1 MSVFSLIA
9 GIASIVGLYFSIRA
23 FLAAKAASE
32 AAREAQRGILTRTV
46 AEELELACN
55 NADQLL
61 DLVEND
67 RLAEARLRAHELTSV
82 LSEIPHRRGPFLD
95 GKRSD
100 ELLTQRE
107 QFQIIE
113 EVLSKQ
119 KSEPITPNRHQFLL
133 KACRRS
139 SNTMREILGKVKQT
153 LDVGGK
159 A

>member
-9 GIASIVGLYFSIRA
+9 GVASIAGLYFSIRA

-55 NADQLL
+55 NAVQLL
-61 DLVEND
+61 DLIEND
-67 RLAEARLRAHELTSV
+67 RLAEAALRARDLTSA
-82 LSEIPHRRGPFLD
+82 LSEIPHRRSPYLD
-95 GKRSD
+95 GKQSN
-100 ELLTQRE
+100 EVLSQRA
-107 QFQIIE
+107 QFQIIQ
-113 EVLSKQ
+113 EVLSGH
-119 KSEPITPNRHQFLL
+119 KSQPIAPNQRQSLL
-133 KACRRS
+133 KVCRRS
-139 SNTMREILGKVKQT
+139 SNTLREILGKVKQT